1 MFQLTDFIPLGT
13 YAVFCLVPIYFAMES
28 AGKKKIS
35 NLLYGIITISLL
47 LLTCFTIMSVW

>member
-1 MFQLTDFIPLGT
+1 MFQLKDFIPWGA

-35 NLLYGIITISLL
+35 NLLYGVIMISLL
-47 LLTCFTIMSVW
+47 LLTCFTIMRIW